1 MSKSETIYIDGSDH
15 ILGRLSSW
23 IAKNVLS
30 GEKVVVVNAQDLLVT
45 GNRRKLI
52 MDYQQLRARATHTNP
67 KRGPFFPRFPDR
79 ILRRTVRG
87 MLPWKTTRGRE
98 AFRRISAYIDV
109 PDELKGIEFQR
120 VPEAQGKSLKKYIT
134 VGELS
139 KNIGWTHEERV
150 VK

>member
-1 MSKSETIYIDGSDH
+1 MSKSDTIYIDGSDL

-30 GEKVVVVNAQDLLVT
+30 GERIVVVNAQNVLVT
-45 GNRRKLI
+45 GNRKTLI
-52 MDYQQLRARATHTNP
+52 DAHQVLRARATHTNP
-67 KRGPFFPRFPDR
+67 KRGPFYPRFPDR

-98 AFRRISAYIDV
+98 AFRRIVAYIDI
-109 PDELKGIEFQR
+109 PDELKEVEFQT
-120 VPEAQGKSLKKYIT
+120 VPVAQGKTLKKYIT

-139 KNIGWTHEERV
+139 KNIGWTHEERTR
-150 VK
+150 

>member
-1 MSKSETIYIDGSDH
+1 MSKSETIYIDGSDL

-30 GEKVVVVNAQDLLVT
+30 GERIVVVNAQDVLVT
-45 GNRRKLI
+45 GNRSTLI
-52 MDYQQLRARATHTNP
+52 KHHIQLRARATHTNP
-67 KRGPFFPRFPDR
+67 KRGPFYPRFPDR

-98 AFRRISAYIDV
+98 AFRRIAAYIDI
-109 PDELKGIEFQR
+109 PDELKDVEFKT
-120 VPEAQGKSLKKYIT
+120 VDVAKGKTLKKYIT

-139 KNIGWTHEERV
+139 KNIGWTHEERTR
-150 VK
+150 

>member
-1 MSKSETIYIDGSDH
+1 MSKSDTLYIDGSDH

-30 GEKVVVVNAQDLLVT
+30 GEKVVVVNAQDVIVT
-45 GNRRKLI
+45 GNRRTLI
-52 MDYQQLRARATHTNP
+52 EHHIQLRARATHTNP
-67 KRGPFFPRFPDR
+67 KRGPFYPRFPDR

-98 AFRRISAYIDV
+98 AFRRISAYIDI
-109 PDELKGIEFQR
+109 PDELKGIEFKT
-120 VPEAQGKSLKKYIT
+120 VPVAQGKTLKKYIT

-139 KNIGWTHEERV
+139 KSIGWTHEERTR
-150 VK
+150 